1 MEETIIN
8 GNGTETGHI
17 IATTVGGRNGQPKQV
32 TSFLYLEACCVPC
45 PVLYISLYLII
56 LSFLLEEKKRIL
68 TSLYLIVCLLLN
80 LWLI

>member
-32 TSFLYLEACCVPC
+32 TSFLWFSAFVFYKL
-45 PVLYISLYLII
+45 SLNFMGLKTLMIHTAK
-56 LSFLLEEKKRIL
+56 F
-68 TSLYLIVCLLLN
+68 
-80 LWLI
+80 